1 MEEIEVKYLN
11 IDPDEIQKKLAGIG
25 AVKVGE
31 FFQRWKAFDYPDWRL
46 DKQGAWL
53 RLRDE
58 GDGTTTL
65 TFKQR
70 LGIAGNDGIENDI
83 GMEEIEIH
91 VDDFDTIVTI
101 FVKIGFVEKHY
112 AEKKRTRW
120 EKDSIEFDVDT
131 YPELEPYLEIEAPSW
146 EKIDEAILWLGLDPG
161 ARKIFSANQVY
172 ALKNINVA
180 DYTRIAFDGLIKKDS
195 VF

>member
-1 MEEIEVKYLN
+1 MEEIEVKYLD
-11 IDPDEIQKKLAGIG
+11 IDTEEIQKKLANIG
-25 AVKVGE
+25 AVRVGE

-46 DKQGAWL
+46 DKRGAWL

-58 GDGTTTL
+58 GDGTITL

-70 LGIAGNDGIENDI
+70 LGVVSHDGTENDT

-91 VDDFDTIVTI
+91 VDNFDKTATM

-112 AEKKRTRW
+112 AEKKRIQW
-120 EKDSIEFDVDT
+120 KKDSIEFDIDI

-146 EKIDEAILWLGLDPG
+146 EKIDEAISWLELDPG

-172 ALKNINVA
+172 ALKNIHVA
-180 DYTRIAFDGLIKKDS
+180 DYARIAFDGLVKKNNIS
-195 VF
+195 